1 MTYAVQ
7 SKNGEELN
15 RLYAEDLPV
24 HEWYRFVLS
33 FPPHL
38 VRQYIH
44 AFGLTRRN
52 WVLDPFCGTG
62 TTLVEAKKNGIP
74 SIGLEANPVVEY
86 IAGAKVDW
94 DVDGEGLVSDSR
106 VVAQSALAELRESG
120 TEDDPLFVGL
130 ERGNGHRLRQLE
142 EDSARLLIHN
152 SISPKPLHKALVLVD
167 SIRRVAQARY
177 QRHEMAALAK
187 ELVYSAGNLR
197 FGPEVGVGK
206 IKEDA
211 PVVGPWL
218 RGIARMGDDLRL
230 GAIRENRRVPA
241 FVRLGDSRSLA
252 GCLEPLSIDAV
263 ITSPPYPNE
272 KDYTR
277 TTRLEAVV
285 LGFLE
290 NGEGLRA
297 QKQLFIRSNT
307 RAVYKGDEDEVWV
320 EGNDEVQR
328 LAEEIERR
336 RVAMGKT
343 SGFERLYTRVVK
355 LYFGGMAKHLR
366 ELRAVLTPGA
376 QLAYVVGDQ
385 ASYLRV
391 LIRTGEILASI
402 GSELGYEVTG
412 IDLFRKR
419 FSTATKEELREEVV
433 LLRWPG

>member
-38 VRQYIH
+38 VRQYIS

-86 IAGAKVDW
+86 IAGAKLDW
-94 DVDGEGLVSDSR
+94 DVDAEGLVSDSR
-106 VVAQSALAELRESG
+106 MVAESTLAELRESG
-120 TEDDPLFVGL
+120 IEDDPLFVGL
-130 ERGNGHRLRQLE
+130 ERGNGHGLRQLE
-142 EDSARLLIHN
+142 EESARLLIRN

-167 SIRRVAQARY
+167 SIRRVGQARY

-187 ELVYSAGNLR
+187 ELVYSAGTLR

-211 PVVGPWL
+211 RVVGPWL
-218 RGIARMGDDLRL
+218 RGVARMRDDLCL
-230 GAIRENRRVPA
+230 GAIRENRHVPA

-252 GCLEPLSIDAV
+252 GCLAPLSIDAV

-277 TTRLEAVV
+277 MTRLEAVV

-290 NGEGLRA
+290 NGESLRA

-307 RAVYKGDEDEVWV
+307 RAVYKEDEDEVWV

-402 GSELGYEVTG
+402 GSALGYEVTG